1 VDVLLARD
9 HGQLE
14 LTRLVDGSAQPSERL
29 VPAELPARVAALEGP
44 DVRWVW
50 ADTRAVYPALL
61 AAGVRVGRAV
71 DLRLCHPILRHSVWT
86 RDSALARRPASRWDT
101 AAAVVDDVP
110 TLLDE
115 LGRPDDVPT
124 AQLLAEL
131 RDQQLA
137 VAGSE
142 HPGRLRLLTAA
153 ESAGGLIAA
162 EMRHVGMPFDVA
174 AHDRRLTELLG
185 PRPLPGGRPDKLER
199 LVEQIR
205 ALLGAP
211 GLNPDSQPALLRALR
226 AAGVEVASTRR
237 FELATADHPVVPV
250 LLQYK
255 KLARLLAANGWA
267 WADAWVRRGRFH
279 PDYVPGGVVTGRWA
293 TVGGGALQL
302 PKQIRAAV
310 AADPGWRLVVADAAQ
325 LEPRVLAA
333 MAGDAAM
340 ARASRGRDLYAGLV
354 TEGVVGTRPQAKLAM
369 LSALY
374 GATSGEAGQL
384 MPNLMRAY
392 PAATGLVERAA
403 RDGERGQQVHTWL
416 GRTSPPP
423 GSGWHA
429 GQQRANQ
436 PDAADADERRARREA
451 RDWGR
456 FTRNFVV
463 QGSAAEW
470 ALCWLAAVRRDLT
483 ALAGSTTPDQRPDLV
498 YFLHDEIMVHTP
510 AGLADPVAEIVRAGA
525 AEAGRLMFGE
535 TGVEF
540 AIELAVVGCYA
551 EA

>member
-29 VPAELPARVAALEGP
+29 VPAELPVRVAALEGP

-71 DLRLCHPILRHSVWT
+71 DLRLCHPILRHSMWT

-293 TVGGGALQL
+293 TVGGERCSCPSRSGPRSRPTRDGGWWWPTRRSWSRGCWPRWPATRRWPGPAGAGTCT
-302 PKQIRAAV
+302 
-310 AADPGWRLVVADAAQ
+310 PGWS
-325 LEPRVLAA
+325 P
-333 MAGDAAM
+333 
-340 ARASRGRDLYAGLV
+340 RASSAPGR
-354 TEGVVGTRPQAKLAM
+354 RRSWPC
-369 LSALY
+369 SAPCT
-374 GATSGEAGQL
+374 A
-384 MPNLMRAY
+384 
-392 PAATGLVERAA
+392 
-403 RDGERGQQVHTWL
+403 
-416 GRTSPPP
+416 PPP
-423 GSGWHA
+423 G
-429 GQQRANQ
+429 R
-436 PDAADADERRARREA
+436 P
-451 RDWGR
+451 
-456 FTRNFVV
+456 
-463 QGSAAEW
+463 GS
-470 ALCWLAAVRRDLT
+470 
-483 ALAGSTTPDQRPDLV
+483 
-498 YFLHDEIMVHTP
+498 
-510 AGLADPVAEIVRAGA
+510 
-525 AEAGRLMFGE
+525 
-535 TGVEF
+535 
-540 AIELAVVGCYA
+540 
-551 EA
+551 